1 MKPYMKRAL
10 ALSQKGQGR
19 VHPNPL
25 VGAVIVKDDRVIG
38 EGYHEFFGGPHAEV
52 NAFNNATEDVQGA
65 TMYVTLEPCS
75 HHGKTPPC
83 ADLIISKGIK
93 EVYVASK
100 DPNPLVAGNGLER
113 LRQAGIQVHLT
124 DDNDTQWE
132 LNKAFHTYITKQ
144 RPFVTLK
151 TAMTA
156 DGKIAH
162 ASGESRWITSAKSR
176 HSVHHLRASVRAIM
190 VGKTTAFRDDPS
202 LTVRLKD
209 YQGPQPTRLILD
221 THATLP
227 VSLNVFQTAKE
238 VPTWW
243 IVSETITEAALQ
255 AHQALGVKVIQ
266 VPLKDDQL
274 DLNVLMHHCYLAG
287 IDHVLVEA
295 GSSLAWSLFKA
306 DLVDEYYV
314 FIGPKV
320 LGGVAAL
327 TAVGGEG
334 FPSLDAATKLTL
346 KSIERLDQDVF
357 IVYER
362 AKE

>member
-1 MKPYMKRAL
+1 MNTYMKRAL
-10 ALSQKGQGR
+10 TLARKGQGR

-25 VGAVIVKDDRVIG
+25 VGAVIVRDDRVIG
-38 EGYHEFFGGPHAEV
+38 EGYHDYFGGPHAEV
-52 NAFNNATEDVQGA
+52 NAFNHATEDVQGA

-93 EVYVASK
+93 EVFVASK
-100 DPNPLVAGNGLER
+100 DPNPLVAGKGLER
-113 LRQAGIQVHLT
+113 LRQAGLHVHLT
-124 DDNDTQWE
+124 DDDHSQWE
-132 LNKAFHTYITKQ
+132 INKAFHTYITKQ

-162 ASGESRWITSAKSR
+162 ASGESQWITNAKSR

-190 VGKTTAFRDDPS
+190 VGKTTALRDDPT

-221 THATLP
+221 THGTLP
-227 VSLNVFQTAKE
+227 SSLTVFQTANE

-243 IVSETITEAALQ
+243 VVSESVSEETLQ
-255 AHQALGVKVIQ
+255 AHQALGVNVIQ

-274 DLNVLMHHCYLAG
+274 DLNVLMQHCYLAG

-306 DLVDEYYV
+306 DLVDEYYL
-314 FIGPKV
+314 FIGPKI
-320 LGGVAAL
+320 LGGAAAL

-334 FPSLDAATKLTL
+334 FPSLDEATHLTL